1 MRIEDYKDMI
11 YACGRCNLCHGTDF
25 DERCPELFTQF
36 WESSTLR
43 GRIAIARGILEG
55 KLDYSEEMAERIF
68 GCFMCGRCQEE
79 CKKAADI
86 NTIDI
91 TKAMRADF
99 VEKGIRIPEAGA
111 KMADTVVDSG
121 NIFADPPA
129 EHTKWAEGLKFTDD
143 AKTLFYPGCLASH
156 RFKEKTRILVQTL
169 QAAGYELN
177 FLGEKQRCC
186 GTPYWITGKDSEAK
200 SNAEDFVNM
209 LVELGIREIITPCPS
224 CFRALDEEYPKL
236 LGEEV
241 PFRVRHTSE
250 VLQEIVKEKKL
261 KFKVPIEKKVTYH
274 DPCEIGRLRGIYNPG
289 RKVLEALPGIELIEM
304 RRNREEAFCCGGG
317 GGVKIMY
324 EDHSNKVAEERIGD
338 FIETNA
344 EILTTICPACEMNL
358 THGTYAADIEARVL
372 DVAELVA
379 VAAGIV
385 DREILEPDYFP
396 ED

>member
-1 MRIEDYKDMI
+1 MRIEDYKEMI
-11 YACGRCNLCHGTDF
+11 YACGRCNLCHGTDL
-25 DERCPELFTQF
+25 DERCPELFTQY
-36 WESSTLR
+36 WESATLR
-43 GRIAIARGILEG
+43 GRMAIARGILEG

-99 VEKGIRIPEAGA
+99 VDKGIKIPEAGA
-111 KMADTVVDSG
+111 KMAETVVDTG

-129 EHTKWAEGLKFTDD
+129 VHNKWAEGLTFKEG

-169 QAAGYELN
+169 QAAGYELG
-177 FLGEKQRCC
+177 FLGDRQRCC

-200 SNAEDFVNM
+200 SNAEDFVSM
-209 LVELGIREIITPCPS
+209 LVELGITEIITPCPS

-236 LGEEV
+236 LGKEV

-250 VLQEIVKEKKL
+250 ILQEIVDKKKL
-261 KFKVPIEKKVTYH
+261 KFKVSIDKKVSYH
-274 DPCEIGRLRGIYNPG
+274 DPCEIGRLREIYDPG
-289 RKVLEALPGIELIEM
+289 RKVLEALPGVELIEM
-304 RRNREEAFCCGGG
+304 GRNRDEAFCCGGG

-324 EDHSNKVAEERIGD
+324 EDHSNRVAEERIGD

-344 EILTTICPACEMNL
+344 DLLTTICPACEMNL
-358 THGTYAADIEARVL
+358 THGTYAADIEVRVL
-372 DVAELVA
+372 DVAELLA

-385 DREILEPDYFP
+385 DKEILEPDYFP